1 MTERI
6 ISRLLNNRVPVFVK
20 IMAPLVILITV
31 TVGLSSL
38 YVFWESTVRVRAGLN
53 QRLERVASTVAET
66 VDQNGLRQIREPI
79 DANSQPYVTVQQEL
93 ERLRSV
99 ATVDWVGIYYRSE
112 DRLYYWVDVDSTR
125 SGTDPVPEAG
135 SARLGDG
142 RPYPRQETTAGVGY
156 PFLYATPE
164 HMAAFVDQQPRYVQ
178 YTDDLKGGT
187 FYGYVVPIVDPHAGG
202 RPRVMG
208 LVEASVQEESRYLI
222 GRDTLTRVLPALAA
236 GIVIAIGISALI
248 TYCLFTRPLGR
259 LHQGALTLASGH
271 LGHKIE
277 MDSRDEIGNLAGAFN
292 RMSVQIEQ
300 LVRER
305 IENERL
311 QREWEVSRLQQSE
324 KMLEAKVA
332 ERTGELAH
340 RNEELVRSQ
349 AELAE
354 ARDEALA
361 ASRAKSAFLANMSH
375 ELRTPLNAIIGYT
388 EMLQEE
394 ATELGL
400 AQIIPLAPPCED
412 RGLTKTGDYS
422 GDLAKIRTAGHHLL
436 DLIND
441 ILDLSKIEAGKMDL
455 YLESFDICSMVDS
468 VATTVR
474 PLVDKH
480 SNTLRVDCSP
490 GVGSMTADLTKVRQ
504 VLFNLLSNAA
514 KFTDHGQ
521 ITLRVDHPARYL
533 ASGGEEPR
541 EWIEFRVTDTGI
553 GIRPDQMLHVFE
565 AFTQGDASTTRQH
578 GGTGLGLAISHQFCE
593 MMGGDIAVVSEPGSG
608 ATFTVHLP
616 TQGAV
621 RKPAVGP
628 CLR

>member
-1 MTERI
+1 MIDRVVN
-6 ISRLLNNRVPVFVK
+6 RLLGNRIPIFVK
-20 IMAPLVILITV
+20 IMAPLVIVIIV
-31 TVGLSSL
+31 TVGLSGT
-38 YVFWESTVRVRAGLN
+38 YVFWESTSRVRVSLN
-53 QRLERVASTVAET
+53 QHLERVATTVAQT
-66 VDQNGLRQIREPI
+66 VDQNDLRRLQEPNDINSLPYVRLRQRIE
-79 DANSQPYVTVQQEL
+79 Q
-93 ERLRSV
+93 LRN
-99 ATVDWVGIYYRSE
+99 AAALDWVGIYYR
-112 DRLYYWVDVDSTR
+112 DAGHLFYWVDVDST
-125 SGTDPVPEAG
+125 
-135 SARLGDG
+135 
-142 RPYPRQETTAGVGY
+142 GVGY
-156 PFLYATPE
+156 PFFYATPE
-164 HMAAFVDQQPRYVQ
+164 HMAAFVDRQPRYVQ
-178 YTDDLKGGT
+178 YTDEYGT
-187 FYGYVVPIVDPHAGG
+187 FYGYVVPIIDHGAESPQVIGA
-202 RPRVMG
+202 
-208 LVEASVQEESRYLI
+208 VEASVGEESLYLI
-222 GRDTLTRVLPALAA
+222 GRDTLARVLPALAA
-236 GIVIAIGISALI
+236 GMVIAIGISALS
-248 TYCLFTRPLGR
+248 TYFLFSRPLRR
-259 LHQGALTLASGH
+259 LQQGALTLASGY

-277 MDSRDEIGNLAGAFN
+277 IYSRDEIGHLAAAFN
-292 RMSVQIEQ
+292 QMSVQIAQ
-300 LVRER
+300 LYRER
-305 IENERL
+305 VEIERL
-311 QREWEVSRLQQSE
+311 QREWEVSRLQKSG
-324 KMLEAKVA
+324 KVLETKVA
-332 ERTGELAH
+332 ERTAELAR
-340 RNEELVRSQ
+340 RNEELMRSQ

-354 ARDEALA
+354 ARDAALA
-361 ASRAKSAFLANMSH
+361 ASRAKSVFLANMSH
-375 ELRTPLNAIIGYT
+375 ELRTPLNAIIGYA

-394 ATELGL
+394 VVDLQGAD
-400 AQIIPLAPPCED
+400 IIA
-412 RGLTKTGDYS
+412 
-422 GDLAKIRTAGHHLL
+422 DLARIRTAGRHLL
-436 DLIND
+436 DLINE

-621 RKPAVGP
+621 RKPDASPGRAALSP
-628 CLR
+628 STDSPPAPA